1 MIYQGNA
8 LEYIYDTPEILK
20 RILAERNQILN
31 RALELLKGKNIADIY
46 LTGSGSSYHSAVAA
60 RKFMQKVLG
69 IRVHAVYP
77 VPFLE
82 ELDYLEKD
90 AIIVS
95 ISQQGTSVA
104 SIQILEEA
112 VKRGFA
118 TIAVTGEYET
128 EITKYSDATIYVECG
143 YEDAGATTKGYTA
156 TVLTFLLFAVELG
169 RQSGTLEPDAAAAYY
184 NSLSAVFT
192 HMPKVISAAERWY
205 GLIQDELST
214 CRNLVILSYG
224 TQKAT
229 MLEGVL
235 KFSET
240 CRFPVRGYEAEEF
253 MHGMYNAVDTS
264 MSFLY
269 LAEPGAY
276 KKRIMK
282 LYRYYEQQ
290 GCRQYGIGLEE
301 NHYRNLTLDFTEE
314 TEFLMLEYIL
324 VIQILFV
331 RLSRTRGID
340 LNLPK
345 DPDFHKIMNSKLEE
359 ETRNV

>member
-8 LEYIYDTPEILK
+8 LNYIYDTPEILK
-20 RILAERNQILN
+20 RILAERNQILEQ
-31 RALELLKGKNIADIY
+31 ALRLLKGKTISDIY

-90 AIIVS
+90 AVIIG

-104 SIQILEEA
+104 SIRLLDEA
-112 VKRGFA
+112 AKRGFA
-118 TIAVTGEYET
+118 TISVTGEYKT
-128 EITKYSDATIYVECG
+128 ELTKHSDANIYVECG

-156 TVLTFLLFAVELG
+156 TVLTFLLFAVGLAM
-169 RQSGTLEPDAAAAYY
+169 RQGILTADTAKAYY
-184 NSLSAVFT
+184 SRLYAVFT
-192 HMPKVISAAERWY
+192 HMPEVISAAEKWY
-205 GLIQDELST
+205 EQIQDELSA

-224 TQKAT
+224 NQKAT

-253 MHGMYNAVDTS
+253 MHGMYNAVDSS

-276 KKRIMK
+276 KERMMR
-282 LYRYYEQQ
+282 LYHYYGQQ
-290 GCRQYGIGLEE
+290 GCRQYGIGLETE
-301 NHYRNLTLDFTEE
+301 DCRNLAADFTEE
-314 TEFLMLEYIL
+314 TDFLMLEYIL

-331 RLSRTRGID
+331 RLSKTLGID

-345 DPDFHKIMNSKLEE
+345 DPDFHKMMNSKLEE
-359 ETRNV
+359 